1 MQKEHILSYLADI
14 KGDLVKNGIEKIG
27 LFGSYAKDRA
37 DLFSDIDIAIKMKSS
52 YLKEHDVWEYFNL
65 IESIKKM
72 LLTKFSKKVDV
83 FDLDSTGDIKDT
95 ITKDIIYV

>member
-14 KGDLVKNGIEKIG
+14 KGDFVKSGIEQIG

-72 LLTKFSKKVDV
+72 LLTKFSRKIDV
-83 FDLDSTGDIKDT
+83 FDLDSTSDIKDT